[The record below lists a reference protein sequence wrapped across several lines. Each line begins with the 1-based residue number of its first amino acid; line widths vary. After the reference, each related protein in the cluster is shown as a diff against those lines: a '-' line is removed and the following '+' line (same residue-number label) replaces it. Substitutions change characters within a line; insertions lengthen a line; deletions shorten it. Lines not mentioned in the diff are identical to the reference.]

1 MAMVMMME
9 ACDDTDFG
17 GDDGAAD
24 VGNDELR
31 QKHILMR
38 IRSCLSGLFI
48 KTLSVVSAILR
59 TS

>member
-24 VGNDELR
+24 VGNDELH

-38 IRSCLSGLFI
+38 IRSCL
-48 KTLSVVSAILR
+48 KAAHQNSVCCIRNPKILL
-59 TS
+59 